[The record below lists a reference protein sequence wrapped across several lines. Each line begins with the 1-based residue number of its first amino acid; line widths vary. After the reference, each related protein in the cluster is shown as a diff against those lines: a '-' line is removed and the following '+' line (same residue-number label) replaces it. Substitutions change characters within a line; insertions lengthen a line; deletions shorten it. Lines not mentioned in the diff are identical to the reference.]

1 MREHYPRYTNSTP
14 VDLFS
19 FIIKEEKWIDFCVA
33 NEEKNWKALFDYVSQ
48 HNRVTEIKQFNRE
61 DFVHFLFK
69 MLHELER
76 FYLLLESE
84 AEGVL
89 DGPDI
94 VQLKERTLEEAKI
107 IYGIAIEEG
116 NILPHSES
124 KTDGF
129 FHLHFCANIGKILQ
143 VTRASQYF
151 TLLTPKSR
159 ENRPLSFI
167 KDVDKVNKISLLF
180 QDATKYLWGVF
191 VPQYVKDG
199 FKP

>member
-1 MREHYPRYTNSTP
+1 MREHHPRYTNNTP

-48 HNRVTEIKQFNRE
+48 NNRVTEIKQFNRE

-69 MLHELER
+69 MLHELGR

-84 AEGVL
+84 AEGGG

-94 VQLKERTLEEAKI
+94 LKQFHDKTLEEAEI

-129 FHLHFCANIGKILQ
+129 FHLHFCALHFGFNIQHHRFNIVIL
-143 VTRASQYF
+143 A
-151 TLLTPKSR
+151 
-159 ENRPLSFI
+159 
-167 KDVDKVNKISLLF
+167 DKCLNILCME
-180 QDATKYLWGVF
+180 
-191 VPQYVKDG
+191 
-199 FKP
+199 

>member
-1 MREHYPRYTNSTP
+1 M
-14 VDLFS
+14 
-19 FIIKEEKWIDFCVA
+19 A
-33 NEEKNWKALFDYVSQ
+33 NEEKNWKALFDYVLQ
-48 HNRVTEIKQFNRE
+48 NNRVTEIKRFNRE

-69 MLHELER
+69 MLHELGR

-84 AEGVL
+84 AEGGL

-94 VQLKERTLEEAKI
+94 VQLKERTLEAAKI

-143 VTRASQYF
+143 VTRASQHF
-151 TLLTPKSR
+151 TLLTPKNR

-180 QDATKYLWGVF
+180 HDATKYLWGVF

>member
-1 MREHYPRYTNSTP
+1 M
-14 VDLFS
+14 DLFS

-48 HNRVTEIKQFNRE
+48 NNRVTEIKQFNRE

-69 MLHELER
+69 MLHELGR

-94 VQLKERTLEEAKI
+94 LKQFQEKTLEEAKI

-116 NILPHSES
+116 NILPHIES
-124 KTDGF
+124 KTGAS

-143 VTRASQYF
+143 VTCASQHF

-180 QDATKYLWGVF
+180 QNATKYLWGVF

>member
-1 MREHYPRYTNSTP
+1 M
-14 VDLFS
+14 
-19 FIIKEEKWIDFCVA
+19 A

-48 HNRVTEIKQFNRE
+48 NNRVTEIKRFNRE

-69 MLHELER
+69 MLHELGR

-89 DGPDI
+89 DGSDI
-94 VQLKERTLEEAKI
+94 LKQFQEKTLEEAKI

-124 KTDGF
+124 KTGAY

-143 VTRASQYF
+143 VTRASQYL
-151 TLLTPKSR
+151 TLLTSENR

>member
-1 MREHYPRYTNSTP
+1 M
-14 VDLFS
+14 
-19 FIIKEEKWIDFCVA
+19 A

-48 HNRVTEIKQFNRE
+48 NNRVTEIKQFNRE

-69 MLHELER
+69 MLHESGR

-94 VQLKERTLEEAKI
+94 VQLNERTLEEAKI

-124 KTDGF
+124 KTGAS

-143 VTRASQYF
+143 VTRASQYL
-151 TLLTPKSR
+151 TLLTSENR

-167 KDVDKVNKISLLF
+167 KDAD
-180 QDATKYLWGVF
+180 
-191 VPQYVKDG
+191 
-199 FKP
+199 

>member
-1 MREHYPRYTNSTP
+1 MREHHPRYTNSTP

-33 NEEKNWKALFDYVSQ
+33 NEEKNWKALFDYVLQ
-48 HNRVTEIKQFNRE
+48 NNQVTEIKQFNRE

-69 MLHELER
+69 MLHELGR

-94 VQLKERTLEEAKI
+94 LKQFQEKTLEEAKI

-116 NILPHSES
+116 NILPHNES
-124 KTDGF
+124 KTGAS

-167 KDVDKVNKISLLF
+167 KDAD
-180 QDATKYLWGVF
+180 
-191 VPQYVKDG
+191 
-199 FKP
+199 